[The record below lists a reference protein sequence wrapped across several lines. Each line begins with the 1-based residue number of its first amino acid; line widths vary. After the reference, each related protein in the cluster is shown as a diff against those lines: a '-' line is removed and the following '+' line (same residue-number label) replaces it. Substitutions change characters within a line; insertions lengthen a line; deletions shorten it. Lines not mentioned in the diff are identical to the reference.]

1 MMSKTKHIVCFSGGH
16 SSALVA
22 VEVVRKFGPENV
34 ILLNHDINPD
44 VENRDIKRFK
54 NEVAAFLGLS
64 ITFANHPQWHLMDQF
79 DVARDAS
86 AFKVG
91 VKNVI
96 CTHRL
101 KTEPFQRWLRQNCP
115 SKNCVIYY
123 GFDAQERAR
132 IQRRSSI
139 LASQG
144 FRSDYP
150 LALWPRTIESTREIG
165 IEPPLTYGMWKH
177 ANCTGC
183 IKAGQQHWY
192 TVFCTRPDI
201 WERAKRAEEDIDH
214 SIMRAG
220 FLEELEPKFAQMKAS
235 GVPPGE
241 KIHPNTFWAR
251 AKRHLSVVQAD
262 QKPCECVF

>member
-1 MMSKTKHIVCFSGGH
+1 MHQETKHIVCFSGGH

-22 VEVVRKFGPENV
+22 VEVVRRFGPDNV

-44 VENRDIKRFK
+44 VEDADIKRFK
-54 NEVAAFLGLS
+54 REVADFLVLK
-64 ITFANHPQWHLMDQF
+64 ITYANHANWDLMDQF
-79 DVARDAS
+79 DVAREAR

-101 KTEPFQRWLRQNCP
+101 KTEPFARWLKENVAD
-115 SKNCVIYY
+115 KNAVIYY
-123 GFDAQERAR
+123 GFDANERVR

-150 LALWPRTIESTREIG
+150 LALWERTIHSTEEIG
-165 IEPPLTYGMWKH
+165 IKPPLTYGVWKH
-177 ANCTGC
+177 ANCIGC

-192 TVFCTRPDI
+192 TVFCTRPDV
-201 WERAKRAEEDIDH
+201 WERAKRAEDDIDH

-220 FLEELEPKFAQMKAS
+220 FLEELEPKFKQMREA
-235 GVPPGE
+235 GVSPGE
-241 KIHPNTFWAR
+241 KTHPNTFWSR
-251 AKRHLSVVQAD
+251 AKKHLKVIQED